1 MLSYSSRMF
10 EGHINKKAFTQSRE
24 SDVLHQFRW
33 TDLVARLSATRELRE
48 ELSKGEAGG
57 FEAFGEVRRES
68 DEESKRPINQTD
80 LSHGKSSGLET
91 GRAANGAVHGD
102 REK

>member
-1 MLSYSSRMF
+1 MF
-10 EGHINKKAFTQSRE
+10 EGHINKKAFVQGRE

-33 TDLVARLSATRELRE
+33 TDLVAKLSATRELRE
-48 ELSKGEAGG
+48 ELSKSETGG

-68 DEESKRPINQTD
+68 DEESKRPVNQAD
-80 LSHGKSSGLET
+80 LTHGKSSGLES

>member
-1 MLSYSSRMF
+1 MF

>member
-1 MLSYSSRMF
+1 MF
-10 EGHINKKAFTQSRE
+10 EGHINKKAFVQGRE

-33 TDLVARLSATRELRE
+33 TDLVAKLSATRELRE
-48 ELSKGEAGG
+48 ELSKSETGG
-57 FEAFGEVRRES
+57 LEAFGEVRRES
-68 DEESKRPINQTD
+68 DEESKRPVNQAD
-80 LSHGKSSGLET
+80 LTHGKSSGLES